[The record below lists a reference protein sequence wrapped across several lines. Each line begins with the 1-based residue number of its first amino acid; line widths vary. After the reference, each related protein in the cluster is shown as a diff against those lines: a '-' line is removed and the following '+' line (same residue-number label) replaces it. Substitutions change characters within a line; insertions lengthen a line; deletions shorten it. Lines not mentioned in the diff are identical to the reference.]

1 MNPLF
6 QWIIAHTTAKAQTRR
21 CPKCHRTQTVPKSK
35 IQDTIPCESCGTPV
49 TPKHI
54 TK

>member
-21 CPKCHRTQTVPKSK
+21 CPKCQRIQTVPKVK
-35 IQDTIPCESCGTPV
+35 IQETILCKSCGTPI
-49 TPKHI
+49 TPKQAV
-54 TK
+54 K